1 MSKLALMLFEDSLE
15 VWLLS
20 ASVEVWLL
28 STAAGML
35 LLLLLKG
42 EVVERVRVEGQLD
55 TEMAAIEWF
64 SGMYLLVRVV
74 VGDAVL
80 VIDMVDVN
88 GEIVEVSGCT
98 I

>member
-1 MSKLALMLFEDSLE
+1 MALMLFEDSLE

-35 LLLLLKG
+35 LLLVLKG

-55 TEMAAIEWF
+55 AEMAAIEWF
-64 SGMYLLVRVV
+64 SGMYILVRVV

-80 VIDMVDVN
+80 VIDMVDGN